1 MRQVLPL
8 LAVVSAGCAHY
19 AKLQNPSPVEDMR
32 SSVRLESLAHAKLK
46 DNTGSTI
53 EVRLRIEVPEYA
65 TVSLGDTV
73 AVLLDDRDPT
83 RVVGYGVH
91 SEDGVAGGPPQIFS
105 SVTTARLTI
114 PIRAHGGATLR
125 SGVPYRLR
133 LHWQQRPAA
142 GGRFQDAQSRL
153 YRFRIQRVSFVPM
166 IVIGVVP
173 LGILGAVLSK

>member
-1 MRQVLPL
+1 MRRVLPL
-8 LAVVSAGCAHY
+8 LAAVFSGCAHY

-32 SSVRLESLAHAKLK
+32 SSVRLESLAHARLK
-46 DNTGSTI
+46 DRTGSTI
-53 EVRLRIEVPEYA
+53 DVRLRIEVPEDA

-83 RVVGYGVH
+83 RIVGYGVH
-91 SEDGVAGGPPQIFS
+91 TEDAVFT

-114 PIRAHGGATLR
+114 PIRAHGGVTLR

-133 LHWQQRPAA
+133 LHWRQRRTGGAA
-142 GGRFQDAQSRL
+142 YQAMQSRV

-173 LGILGAVLSK
+173 LGILSAVLSK

>member
-1 MRQVLPL
+1 MRRVLPL
-8 LAVVSAGCAHY
+8 LAVASAGCAHY

-46 DNTGSTI
+46 DRTASTI
-53 EVRLRIEVPEYA
+53 DVRLRVEVPEGA

-73 AVLLDDRDPT
+73 AVLLDDRNPT
-83 RVVGYGVH
+83 LVVGYGVH
-91 SEDGVAGGPPQIFS
+91 SEDGAAGGRAQIFS

-133 LHWQQRPAA
+133 LHWRQRPAA
-142 GGRFQDAQSRL
+142 GGVFQAAQSRE

-166 IVIGVVP
+166 IVMGVVP
-173 LGILGAVLSK
+173 LGILGALVSK

>member
-1 MRQVLPL
+1 MRRVLPL

-53 EVRLRIEVPEYA
+53 DVRVRIEVPEGV
-65 TVSLGDTV
+65 TVALSDTV
-73 AVLLDDRDPT
+73 AVLLDDRDPS
-83 RVVGYGVH
+83 RVVGYGLH
-91 SEDGVAGGPPQIFS
+91 SEEIFS

-133 LHWQQRPAA
+133 LYWRQRSAA
-142 GGRFQDAQSRL
+142 GGRYQSAESRV

-173 LGILGAVLSK
+173 LGILGALVSK